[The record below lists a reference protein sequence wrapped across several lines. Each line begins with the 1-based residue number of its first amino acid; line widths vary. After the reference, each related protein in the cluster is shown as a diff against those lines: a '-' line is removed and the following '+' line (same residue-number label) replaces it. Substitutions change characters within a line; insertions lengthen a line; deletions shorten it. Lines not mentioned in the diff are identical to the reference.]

1 MPNPQKPPR
10 MEKIGNVYYILW
22 RGDGKPQRKSL
33 RTEDLRTAEN
43 RFAGWLQ
50 KFKADEII
58 DTDPYVGD
66 CLDIWFKQWIEGRML
81 SEIRYP
87 AVINN
92 LKAYLGNKRVSEVTR
107 THSLEYATMRRT
119 GQIGWRGKKGAEA
132 TIRHELN
139 KLRAC
144 FNFMAS
150 KVEPKERRI
159 SREIIPYVELPKPA
173 PPRNRVLTTEELD
186 KLRNFCESR
195 TFVNHAPY
203 RPPSDRIHRD
213 ARFIMLAM
221 ETAQRKTA
229 ILELKWDQ
237 IDLEKKRIQFNPY
250 GRLQTSKRRP
260 AIPISSRLIT
270 FLHKIYE
277 EKINDYVLDSPT
289 DIHWNISKIAHTLDI
304 PGLSAHVFRHTWAT
318 RAVENGA
325 DLLKVASFLGDT
337 IDTVR
342 ENYMHLSPD
351 YLSDVVD

>member
-1 MPNPQKPPR
+1 MPNPKKPPR
-10 MEKIGNVYYILW
+10 LKQSKYGTYIVAYW
-22 RGDGKPQRKSL
+22 RGRSL
-33 RTEDLRTAEN
+33 EHSLGTKDLQKAEN
-43 RFAGWLQ
+43 LFAGWL
-50 KFKADEII
+50 KEYKKDNEI

-66 CLDIWFKQWIEGRML
+66 CLDIWFDQWIKGRML

-92 LKAYLGNKRVSEVTR
+92 LKAYLGSKRVSEVTR

-159 SREIIPYVELPKPA
+159 KREIIPYIELPKPA
-173 PPRNRVLTTEELD
+173 PPRNRVLTTEELE
-186 KLRNFCESR
+186 KLRDFCQNRVFE
-195 TFVNHAPY
+195 NHAPY

-213 ARFIMLAM
+213 ARFIMIAM

-237 IDLEKKRIQFNPY
+237 IDLEKNRIRFNPY

-260 AIPISSRLIT
+260 AIPISSRLKP
-270 FLHKIYE
+270 FLEKIYE
-277 EKINDYVLDSPT
+277 ERINDYVLDSPT
-289 DIHWNISKIAHTLDI
+289 DIHWNIAKISHKLNI

-318 RAVENGA
+318 RSVEAGA

-351 YLSDVVD
+351 FLSDVVD

>member
-1 MPNPQKPPR
+1 
-10 MEKIGNVYYILW
+10 
-22 RGDGKPQRKSL
+22 
-33 RTEDLRTAEN
+33 
-43 RFAGWLQ
+43 
-50 KFKADEII
+50 
-58 DTDPYVGD
+58 
-66 CLDIWFKQWIEGRML
+66 
-81 SEIRYP
+81 
-87 AVINN
+87 
-92 LKAYLGNKRVSEVTR
+92 
-107 THSLEYATMRRT
+107 
-119 GQIGWRGKKGAEA
+119 
-132 TIRHELN
+132 
-139 KLRAC
+139 
-144 FNFMAS
+144 
-150 KVEPKERRI
+150 
-159 SREIIPYVELPKPA
+159 
-173 PPRNRVLTTEELD
+173 
-186 KLRNFCESR
+186 
-195 TFVNHAPY
+195 
-203 RPPSDRIHRD
+203 
-213 ARFIMLAM
+213 M

-260 AIPISSRLIT
+260 AIPISSRLIP